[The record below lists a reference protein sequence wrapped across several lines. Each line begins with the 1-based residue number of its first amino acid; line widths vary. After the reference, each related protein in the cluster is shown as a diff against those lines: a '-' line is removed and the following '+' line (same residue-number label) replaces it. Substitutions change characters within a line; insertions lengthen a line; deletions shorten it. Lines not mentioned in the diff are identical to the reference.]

1 MSVLALILVVVFM
14 IINLVIY
21 HKIFTVTYFNL
32 GKGCFQELFFA
43 WLVAMLEM
51 GFVVTIGK
59 NIFGALFK
67 LLGFVGKLFLIL
79 LVIAFVAFIVWKLTQ
94 FLKGKVDGETIKDN
108 ISNFTQN
115 NENMT
120 SQETQSHMEMDG
132 STDTKDNVTEADIE
146 LTEANQE
153 KSTGINNV
161 RRTAESNLEK
171 VKDFVDNAPK
181 MVKESVF
188 KQKTEEIKAKAESE
202 DVKDTQK
209 KMICRSCGKL
219 IDREAK
225 FCIFCGKEI
234 KDDIEMD
241 TDVCFNC
248 GKELSIGSNFCHYC
262 GTKVKC

>member
-32 GKGCFQELFFA
+32 GKGCFQELFLA

-67 LLGFVGKLFLIL
+67 LLGFVGKLLLIL
-79 LVIAFVAFIVWKLTQ
+79 LVIAFVAFIIWKLVQ
-94 FLKGKVDGETIKDN
+94 FLKGKVDGDTIKDN
-108 ISNFTQN
+108 TSNFTQN

-120 SQETQSHMEMDG
+120 SQETQNHMEMDG
-132 STDTKDNVTEADIE
+132 SINTKDNVTEADIE
-146 LTEANQE
+146 LTEDNQE

-161 RRTAESNLEK
+161 RRTTESDLEK
-171 VKDFVDNAPK
+171 VKDFVDNVPK
-181 MVKESVF
+181 TVKEFAF
-188 KQKTEEIKAKAESE
+188 KQRTEETKAKTESE

-209 KMICRSCGKL
+209 KMNTIICRSCGKL
-219 IDREAK
+219 IDKEAK

-234 KDDIEMD
+234 KDDVEMD
-241 TDVCFNC
+241 TAVLTVERNC
-248 GKELSIGSNFCHYC
+248 LLDQTFAIIVVQK
-262 GTKVKC
+262 